1 MPKYPAVPGLTGS
14 TLKQKQ
20 RIVGLLKKVCVDVRT
35 SNVIISRCCL
45 AQNELKY
52 LLYVFF
58 RHSSHKSNSNNNRFI
73 NGLSVVVAD
82 RSRFLL
88 GSEEGPLSRSLTSR
102 ITSHMPAHAQL
113 TKTPKPKIEIY
124 SCFLGIVYEF
134 FDQP

>member
-35 SNVIISRCCL
+35 SNVIISRYCL

-58 RHSSHKSNSNNNRFI
+58 FVIPPIKVTVIIINS
-73 NGLSVVVAD
+73 LMASA
-82 RSRFLL
+82 
-88 GSEEGPLSRSLTSR
+88 
-102 ITSHMPAHAQL
+102 
-113 TKTPKPKIEIY
+113 
-124 SCFLGIVYEF
+124 
-134 FDQP
+134 

>member
-45 AQNELKY
+45 AQNELRY

-58 RHSSHKSNSNNNRFI
+58 RHSTHKSNSNNNRFI
-73 NGLSVVVAD
+73 NGLSVVVASLRGRCNRGRGARKLRLP
-82 RSRFLL
+82 RSPSPITPAMQAKSLPIAVVSSSAARRGRFPVRLRH
-88 GSEEGPLSRSLTSR
+88 G
-102 ITSHMPAHAQL
+102 
-113 TKTPKPKIEIY
+113 
-124 SCFLGIVYEF
+124 
-134 FDQP
+134 